1 MSTTATPRSR
11 SAVVHHDRVAGGAGG
26 VDELE
31 LGPMGEHRLGD
42 KRAAPLDELLA
53 GLRRDERSLVGVG
66 RRVVGPAV
74 FGDLIGVDEHAAPK
88 QRRQRELDEGGLT
101 GAVGSGNE
109 VEPFHGVAGALIPF
123 RPASTLGHQDRTA
136 VGSVLDDVAVVV
148 EGDCGEAGRSVTG
161 FGHGSSI
168 L

>member
-101 GAVGSGNE
+101 GAVGSGDE
-109 VEPFHGVAGALIPF
+109 VEPFHGVAGALISL
-123 RPASTLGHQDRTA
+123 PARLNARSPGPYCRR
-136 VGSVLDDVAVVV
+136 VGARR
-148 EGDCGEAGRSVTG
+148 CRRRR
-161 FGHGSSI
+161 
-168 L
+168 